1 MWSMLNPL
9 AASFPGILLFD
20 HKREVRIMSIENKVT
35 IITGAAQGI
44 GLACGERF
52 AQEGARVVLA
62 DINAEKGEAAAES
75 VRSAGGEAIFVGC
88 DVGDK
93 AQVVSLVE
101 KAVERYGRL
110 DVMISNAAILHI
122 AGILD
127 LEEEDY
133 DRVVRVNL
141 KGFFLTG
148 QAAARQMVAQGGGG
162 SIINMSSIQAVITLP
177 NILTYSICKGGV
189 KSLTVSMALALA
201 DKGIRV
207 NAIGPGSIATDMVK
221 QLMVDDA
228 ARDKLLSRTPLGR
241 LGRPSEV
248 ASVAVFLASDE
259 SSYVTGETIYVDG
272 GRLGL
277 NYTVPVPG

>member
-1 MWSMLNPL
+1 
-9 AASFPGILLFD
+9 
-20 HKREVRIMSIENKVT
+20 MSVSNKVT
-35 IITGAAQGI
+35 IVTGGAQGI
-44 GLACGERF
+44 GLACGQRF
-52 AQEGARVVLA
+52 ARDGAHVVLA
-62 DINAEKGEAAAES
+62 DINEEKGEASAAAI
-75 VRSAGGEAIFVGC
+75 RSDGGDAIFIGC

-101 KAVERYGRL
+101 KTVDKFGRL

-122 AGILD
+122 ADILD

-133 DRVVRVNL
+133 DRVLRINL

-177 NILTYSICKGGV
+177 NILTYAICKGGV
-189 KSLTVSMALALA
+189 KSMTTSMALALA
-201 DKGIRV
+201 DKGVRV

-221 QLMVDDA
+221 QLMVDET
-228 ARDKLLSRTPLGR
+228 ARKKLLSRTPLGR
-241 LGRPSEV
+241 LGEPSEI

-259 SSYVTGETIYVDG
+259 SSYITGETIYADG

-277 NYTVPVPG
+277 NYTVPVPD

>member
-1 MWSMLNPL
+1 MT
-9 AASFPGILLFD
+9 
-20 HKREVRIMSIENKVT
+20 IENKVT

-75 VRSAGGEAIFVGC
+75 IRSAGGDAIFVNC

-93 AQVVSLVE
+93 AQVVSLIE
-101 KAVERYGRL
+101 KAIEKYGRL

-122 AGILD
+122 ADILE

-141 KGFFLTG
+141 KGFFLAG

-248 ASVAVFLASDE
+248 ASVALFLASDE

-277 NYTVPVPG
+277 NYTVPVSG

>member
-1 MWSMLNPL
+1 
-9 AASFPGILLFD
+9 
-20 HKREVRIMSIENKVT
+20 MSIENKVT
-35 IITGAAQGI
+35 IITGGAQGI
-44 GLACGERF
+44 GFACGQRF
-52 AQEGARVVLA
+52 ARDGARVVLA
-62 DINAEKGEAAAES
+62 DINEKGGEVAADS
-75 VRSAGGEAIFVGC
+75 IRDAGGDAMFFAC

-93 AQVVSLVE
+93 AQVNALVAKTIE
-101 KAVERYGRL
+101 KHGRL

-122 AGILD
+122 ADILD

-148 QAAARQMVAQGGGG
+148 QAAARQMVEQGEGGA
-162 SIINMSSIQAVITLP
+162 IINMSSIQAVITLP

-228 ARDKLLSRTPLGR
+228 ARNRLLSRTPIGR
-241 LGRPSEV
+241 LGEPSEI
-248 ASVAVFLASDE
+248 ASVAAFLASDE
-259 SSYVTGETIYVDG
+259 SSYITGETIYVDG
-272 GRLGL
+272 GRMGL
-277 NYTVPVPG
+277 NYTVPVPD

>member
-1 MWSMLNPL
+1 
-9 AASFPGILLFD
+9 
-20 HKREVRIMSIENKVT
+20 MSVENKVT
-35 IITGAAQGI
+35 IITGGAQGI

-52 AQEGARVVLA
+52 ARDGAKVVLA
-62 DINAEKGEAAAES
+62 DINTEKGEAAAEAI
-75 VRSAGGEAIFVGC
+75 RAGGGDAIFIGC

-101 KAVERYGRL
+101 KTVDRHGRL
-110 DVMISNAAILHI
+110 DVMISNAAVLHI
-122 AGILD
+122 ADILD

-133 DRVVRVNL
+133 DRVLRVNL
-141 KGFFLTG
+141 KGFFLSG
-148 QAAARQMVAQGGGG
+148 QAAARQMVAQGEGG

-177 NILTYSICKGGV
+177 NILSYSICKGGV
-189 KSLTVSMALALA
+189 KSLTVSMSLALA

-228 ARDKLLSRTPLGR
+228 ARKKLMSRTPLGR
-241 LGRPSEV
+241 LGEPSEV
-248 ASVAVFLASDE
+248 ASVAAFLASDD

-277 NYTVPVPG
+277 NYTVPVPD

>member
-1 MWSMLNPL
+1 
-9 AASFPGILLFD
+9 
-20 HKREVRIMSIENKVT
+20 MSIENKVT

-75 VRSAGGEAIFVGC
+75 IRSAGGDAIFVDC

-93 AQVVSLVE
+93 AQVVSLIE
-101 KAVERYGRL
+101 KAIEKYGRL

-122 AGILD
+122 ADILE

-141 KGFFLTG
+141 KGFFLAG

-228 ARDKLLSRTPLGR
+228 ARNKLLSRTPLGR

-248 ASVAVFLASDE
+248 ASVALFLASDE

-277 NYTVPVPG
+277 NYTVPVSG